1 MGALKTPRGVPRS
14 GACVIVIGLVLG
26 AQYGPALGTEPP
38 TYDLSACIQTAL
50 RNSPN
55 LAAAAAA
62 VAAARARLEGA
73 RTKRYGRLEYDQ
85 QFGAV
90 NGATGDILDPPKQ
103 NRNNILEDLGPFI
116 KGSLDLNVPVWT
128 FGKLSAALE
137 AAEQGLESQRADSE
151 AKRAEVILNVKRLY
165 YGLLLAWQLSDV
177 LHDMLGDLD
186 KAIKK
191 TQERLD
197 AGSSTVTE
205 IDLLKLKTGYAKFA
219 KGVLDVDAASELT
232 HAALGK
238 AMGLASGEPFALAD
252 RRLQPA
258 AVALAPQEQY
268 LVDGPPRRPE
278 LRQLRNAIAAQSAR
292 VALEEA
298 SYFPTIFLS
307 GGFRY
312 GYAPNR
318 TEQDNPFAYDNF
330 NYRFPYVILGL
341 HWDLSILQTAATLDE
356 ARATLAGL
364 RAQERRAEDEMRL
377 EIRKAYSD
385 VERAQGAIKTS
396 EEGRKA
402 GRALLVL
409 TVSNF
414 DLGIGEAEELFKGLG
429 TYTEMSTD
437 YLRAVHDYN
446 VAVAA
451 LSKAVGAEL
460 SALEYDGATSA
471 SEDQSPKRSQ

>member
-1 MGALKTPRGVPRS
+1 MVALRTQCRFQRDRLRAIAIGA
-14 GACVIVIGLVLG
+14 VLG
-26 AQYGPALGTEPP
+26 AWCGVALGADPP
-38 TYDLSACIQTAL
+38 TTYDLSKCIQTAL
-50 RNSPN
+50 RNSPD
-55 LAAAAAA
+55 LAAAKAA
-62 VAAARARLEGA
+62 VAGARARLEGV

-103 NRNNILEDLGPFI
+103 DKSNIFEDLGPFVR
-116 KGSLDLNVPVWT
+116 GSLDLNLPVWT
-128 FGKLSAALE
+128 FGKLAAALT
-137 AAEQGLESQRADSE
+137 AAEHGLGSQRADGE
-151 AKRAEVILNVKRLY
+151 TKRADVIMSVKRLY
-165 YGLLLAWQLSDV
+165 YGLLLSWQLSDV
-177 LHDMLGDLD
+177 LHDMLGDME

-197 AGSSTVTE
+197 AGSSAVTE

-219 KGVLDVDAASELT
+219 KGVLDVDASSELT

-238 AMGLASGEPFALAD
+238 TMGLGGGEPFALAD
-252 RRLQPA
+252 RRLQPI
-258 AVALAPQEQY
+258 AVSLAPQEQY

-278 LRQLRNAIAAQSAR
+278 LRQLQSAVAAQSAR

-298 SYFPTIFLS
+298 NYYPTIFLS

-312 GYAPNR
+312 AYAPNR

-330 NYRFPYVILGL
+330 NYRFPYALLGL
-341 HWDLSILQTAATLDE
+341 HWDLSVLQTSATLDE
-356 ARATLAGL
+356 ARAILGGL
-364 RAQERRAEDEMRL
+364 QAQARRAEEELRL

-385 VERAQGAIKTS
+385 VERFRGAMKTG

-429 TYTEMSTD
+429 TYTEMSSD

-446 VAVAA
+446 VAVGA

-460 SALEYDGATSA
+460 AALEY
-471 SEDQSPKRSQ
+471 E